1 MPSSIKDWTDLIVLP
16 SSPCIAPNS
25 IITSTS
31 SAQIGLAPATSNNPV
46 ARQLESGRVVIDAA
60 DFCEVRKMHT
70 RDVVG
75 NRLTKER
82 LDFVCHF
89 AFPPSHAELLPTRQS
104 KKNARHR
111 TPRQWKS
118 WKITQMNLMTLKLK
132 AKIQS
137 LFQDDDKESPA
148 YRRIGSSTKE

>member
-31 SAQIGLAPATSNNPV
+31 SAQIGLAPGTNNNPV

-60 DFCEVRKMHT
+60 DFCEFRKMQT
-70 RDVVG
+70 RAVG

-89 AFPPSHAELLPTRQS
+89 AFPPSHAELLPIRQS
-104 KKNARHR
+104 KKERAAYDAQAMEELEDHADE
-111 TPRQWKS
+111 
-118 WKITQMNLMTLKLK
+118 L
-132 AKIQS
+132 
-137 LFQDDDKESPA
+137 DDAEAESKD
-148 YRRIGSSTKE
+148 STALPG